1 MSADGVVGAGPRV
14 TLGDLGPERVTE
26 LDSGG
31 QFDTVARLSEQ
42 LEAGYTRAVGA
53 LTGKRLVTADRPDGV
68 IVCGMGGSAI
78 GGDVVGACLDGLPV
92 PYQVVRGYELPAWV
106 SERTLVFAVSYSGNT
121 EETLACVARALARG
135 CRPVCVASGGRLS
148 ELAGQ
153 RDLPL
158 VTVPADLQPRAAIG
172 FLSTPIG
179 VALEVA
185 GLASGFDEQVAE
197 AIEVI
202 AELGAELVPE
212 VADDDNEAKTIA
224 RRLLNC
230 LPVVYGAG
238 VTAPAARRWKGQL
251 NENAKTPAFF
261 NELPELDH
269 NELAGWATNPG
280 VAGRVVLVLLD
291 DPVGD
296 ERLRRRLALTA
307 ASVQP
312 RVAGVARVVA
322 RGVLPLARLVLSAY
336 VGDFASL
343 YLALLYGVD
352 PGPVEV
358 LEDLKARLSGEGGA
372 APS

>member
-1 MSADGVVGAGPRV
+1 VSADGVVGAGPRV
-14 TLGDLGPERVTE
+14 SLGDLGPERVAE
-26 LDSGG
+26 LDSDG
-31 QFDTVARLSEQ
+31 QFATVARLSEQ
-42 LEAGYTRAVGA
+42 LEAGYTRAVAA
-53 LTGKRLVTADRPDGV
+53 LTGKRLVAADRPNGA

-106 SERTLVFAVSYSGNT
+106 SEHTLVFAVSYSGNT

-135 CRPVCVASGGRLS
+135 CRPVCVASGGRLA

-158 VTVPADLQPRAAIG
+158 VTVPAGLQPRASIG

-197 AIEVI
+197 AIEVT
-202 AELGAELVPE
+202 AELGAELGPQ
-212 VADDDNEAKTIA
+212 VADDDNEAKSIA
-224 RRLLNC
+224 RRLLDR

-291 DPVGD
+291 DPAGD

-312 RVAGVARVVA
+312 RVAGVVRVVA
-322 RGVLPLARLVLSAY
+322 RGVLPLARLVSSAY

-352 PGPVEV
+352 PGPVAV